1 MATAK
6 TKSVWFCKE
15 CGNESPKWMGRCPA
29 CGEWNTMVEET
40 VATGKKMT
48 AVTVPGASHKPLK
61 LSEIDSAREQRI
73 SLNNAEVDRIL
84 GGGLVE
90 GSLVLIGGEPGIGK
104 STLSLQIPLNCPALK
119 TLYVTGEESARQVK
133 LRASRIGGDDS
144 GCMIYSETLMENI
157 LEQARAMMPDLM
169 VVDSVQTMFS
179 QNVESSPGSVT
190 QIKETASMLLRF
202 AKETGVPVILIGH
215 ITKEG
220 SIAGPKILEHIVDV
234 VLQFEG
240 DNRGTYRLLRSIK
253 NRFGS
258 TSELAVFEMTGKG
271 LREVSNP
278 SEMLIPMHEEGLS
291 GVAVSAMLDGTRP
304 FLIEVQSLVSSA
316 AYGTPQRSATGFDV
330 RRLNM
335 LLAVLEKRAGFKL
348 GVKDVF
354 LNMAG
359 GLKVSDPACDLAVIS
374 AVLSSNF
381 DFAIPS
387 DICFA
392 GEIGLSGEV
401 RPVAQTDRRII
412 EAARLGFKKIYVS
425 SYSSLEGVGNAA
437 IEVVKVLFFLFFAFC
452 EYGGATSTPL
462 DTSLLFLFAFSCLSC
477 HSRTS
482 HDVTHKHLSDCY
494 HLAFCRSFLVLE
506 QCDVLVYLLCSTCL
520 VSLPFLLRS
529 MRRYNSV
536 FVALAFFY
544 FSTARCF

>member
-1 MATAK
+1 MATVK
-6 TKSVWFCKE
+6 TKSVWFCSS
-15 CGNESPKWMGRCPA
+15 CGNESSKWMGRCPA

-40 VATGKKMT
+40 VATGKKSS
-48 AVTVPGASHKPLK
+48 AQSVCVPGASQKPMP
-61 LSEIDSAREQRI
+61 LSEIDSTHEQRV

-84 GGGLVE
+84 GGGMVQ

-104 STLSLQIPLNCPALK
+104 STLSLQIPLNCPNLK
-119 TLYVTGEESARQVK
+119 TLYVTGEESAKQVK
-133 LRASRIGGDDS
+133 LRAGRIGGDDS
-144 GCMIYSETLMENI
+144 NCLIYRETLMENI
-157 LEQARAMMPDLM
+157 LNEARKIMPDLM

-190 QIKETASMLLRF
+190 QIKETAAMLLRF

-220 SIAGPKILEHIVDV
+220 SIAGPKVLEHIVDV

-359 GLKVSDPACDLAVIS
+359 GLKVSDPACDLAVIC

-381 DFAIPS
+381 DFAISS

-392 GEIGLSGEV
+392 GEVGLSGEI
-401 RPVAQTDRRII
+401 RPVAQTDRRVI

-425 SYSSLEGVGNAA
+425 AYSSLEGVDLQS
-437 IEVVKVLFFLFFAFC
+437 IEVVKVA
-452 EYGGATSTPL
+452 
-462 DTSLLFLFAFSCLSC
+462 
-477 HSRTS
+477 
-482 HDVTHKHLSDCY
+482 DVPAL
-494 HLAFCRSFLVLE
+494 CRSLFKG
-506 QCDVLVYLLCSTCL
+506 
-520 VSLPFLLRS
+520 
-529 MRRYNSV
+529 N
-536 FVALAFFY
+536 
-544 FSTARCF
+544 

>member
-1 MATAK
+1 M
-6 TKSVWFCKE
+6 
-15 CGNESPKWMGRCPA
+15 
-29 CGEWNTMVEET
+29 
-40 VATGKKMT
+40 ATGKK
-48 AVTVPGASHKPLK
+48 AASASVSVPGSGHKPMPLA
-61 LSEIDSAREQRI
+61 EIDSNQENRI

-104 STLSLQIPLNCPALK
+104 STLSLQLPLNCPALK
-119 TLYVTGEESARQVK
+119 TLYVTGEESAKQVK
-133 LRASRIGGDDS
+133 LRAARIGGDDS

-157 LEQARAMMPDLM
+157 LTEARAMMPDLM

-240 DNRGTYRLLRSIK
+240 DNRGAYRLLRSIK

-278 SEMLIPMHEEGLS
+278 SEMLVPMHENGLS
-291 GVAVSAMLDGTRP
+291 GVAVSAVLDGTRP
-304 FLIEVQSLVSSA
+304 FLIEVQSLVSTA

-348 GVKDVF
+348 GIKDVF

-359 GLKVSDPACDLAVIS
+359 GLKVTDPACDLAVVC

-392 GEIGLSGEV
+392 GEVGLSGEI
-401 RPVAQTDRRII
+401 RPVAQTDRRVI
-412 EAARLGFKKIYVS
+412 EAARLGYRKIYVS
-425 SYSSLEGVGNAA
+425 GFSSIEMIPEG
-437 IEVVKVLFFLFFAFC
+437 IEVVKV
-452 EYGGATSTPL
+452 
-462 DTSLLFLFAFSCLSC
+462 
-477 HSRTS
+477 
-482 HDVTHKHLSDCY
+482 SDIPA
-494 HLAFCRSFLVLE
+494 LCRSLFKG
-506 QCDVLVYLLCSTCL
+506 
-520 VSLPFLLRS
+520 
-529 MRRYNSV
+529 N
-536 FVALAFFY
+536 
-544 FSTARCF
+544 

>member
-1 MATAK
+1 
-6 TKSVWFCKE
+6 
-15 CGNESPKWMGRCPA
+15 
-29 CGEWNTMVEET
+29 MVEET
-40 VATGKKMT
+40 VATGKKSS
-48 AVTVPGASHKPLK
+48 AQSISVPGAAQKPMPLA
-61 LSEIDSAREQRI
+61 EIDSTHEQRI

-84 GGGLVE
+84 GGGMVQ

-104 STLSLQIPLNCPALK
+104 STLSLQIPLHCPNLK
-119 TLYVTGEESARQVK
+119 TLYVTGEESAKQVK
-133 LRASRIGGDDS
+133 LRAGRIGGDDS
-144 GCMIYSETLMENI
+144 NCLIYSETLMENI
-157 LEQARAMMPDLM
+157 LNEARKIMPDLM

-190 QIKETASMLLRF
+190 QIKETAAMLLRF

-220 SIAGPKILEHIVDV
+220 SIAGPKVLEHIVDV

-271 LREVSNP
+271 LRQVSNP

-304 FLIEVQSLVSSA
+304 FLIEVQSLVSTA

-359 GLKVSDPACDLAVIS
+359 GLKVSDPACDLAVIC

-381 DFAIPS
+381 DFAISS

-392 GEIGLSGEV
+392 GEVGLSGEI
-401 RPVAQTDRRII
+401 RPVAQTDRRVI

-425 SYSSLEGVGNAA
+425 SYSSLEGVDLQS
-437 IEVVKVLFFLFFAFC
+437 IEVVKVA
-452 EYGGATSTPL
+452 
-462 DTSLLFLFAFSCLSC
+462 
-477 HSRTS
+477 
-482 HDVTHKHLSDCY
+482 DVPAL
-494 HLAFCRSFLVLE
+494 CRSLFKG
-506 QCDVLVYLLCSTCL
+506 
-520 VSLPFLLRS
+520 
-529 MRRYNSV
+529 N
-536 FVALAFFY
+536 
-544 FSTARCF
+544 

>member
-1 MATAK
+1 MPNIKQK
-6 TKSVWFCKE
+6 TVWFCTS

-29 CGEWNTMVEET
+29 CGEWNTMVEEK
-40 VATGKKMT
+40 VAVGKSSG
-48 AVTVPGASHKPLK
+48 AGRQQGFSVPGAGQKPVPLA
-61 LSEIDSAREQRI
+61 EIDSTAEVRI
-73 SLNNAEVDRIL
+73 SLDNAEMDRIL

-104 STLSLQIPLNCPALK
+104 STLSLQIPLHCKGLK

-133 LRASRIGGDDS
+133 LRAARLGGDGSD
-144 GCMIYSETLMENI
+144 CLIFSETLMENI
-157 LEQARAMMPDLM
+157 IPEARKVSPDLM
-169 VVDSVQTMFS
+169 VVDSVQTMYT
-179 QNVESSPGSVT
+179 QTIDSSPGSVS
-190 QIKETASMLLRF
+190 QIKETAALLLRF
-202 AKETGVPVILIGH
+202 AKETGIPVILIGH

-240 DNRGTYRLLRSIK
+240 DSRGTYRLLRSIK

-278 SEMLIPMHEEGLS
+278 SEMLIPMHGEGLS

-304 FLIEVQSLVSSA
+304 FLIEVQALVSSA

-359 GLKVSDPACDLAVIS
+359 GLKVNDPACDLAVVC

-381 DFAIPS
+381 DFAIPP
-387 DICFA
+387 DTCFA
-392 GEIGLSGEV
+392 GEVGLSGEI
-401 RPVAQTDRRII
+401 RPVSQTDRRVI
-412 EAARLGFKKIYVS
+412 EAQRLGFKRIYVS
-425 SYSSLEGVGNAA
+425 PFGPTENMPSG
-437 IEVVKVLFFLFFAFC
+437 IEVVRVADIPAL
-452 EYGGATSTPL
+452 
-462 DTSLLFLFAFSCLSC
+462 
-477 HSRTS
+477 
-482 HDVTHKHLSDCY
+482 
-494 HLAFCRSFLVLE
+494 CRSLFK
-506 QCDVLVYLLCSTCL
+506 
-520 VSLPFLLRS
+520 
-529 MRRYNSV
+529 
-536 FVALAFFY
+536 
-544 FSTARCF
+544 